1 MLRLE
6 VVGPG
11 GSLSTLL
18 LPCLIGETPSRTFWQ
33 AATATVADICDWTTA
48 VLVLRLGGQLAAVK
62 AEQFKSL
69 TVMNSKFCEFRI
81 HLFS

>member
-18 LPCLIGETPSRTFWQ
+18 LPRLFGETPSRTFWQ
-33 AATATVADICDWTTA
+33 ASMATLADICDQTPA
-48 VLVLRLGGQLAAVK
+48 VLVLWLGGPLAAAM

-69 TVMNSKFCEFRI
+69 TVMNS
-81 HLFS
+81 